1 MATSQKR
8 IVNKAHGRRPSGAA
22 RRCNLRQKAVNYA
35 IGIYWEKI

>member
-1 MATSQKR
+1 MATSQEM
-8 IVNKAHGRRPSGAA
+8 IVNDVHEGHPSDAA